1 MTIPMFNEFVQV
13 FNGYAD
19 IVLNEVVDSNV
30 KDAMRYAL
38 EAGGKR
44 LRPYLVFAM
53 SNQLIHDETMLKLAY
68 ALEMVHTYSLVH
80 DDLPAMDNDDYRRGQ
95 LTTHKRFDEATAI
108 LAGDA
113 LLTQAFH
120 IVSLLDL
127 NSDSVVSAIRI
138 LSEASGANGM
148 ILGQVLDIQ
157 NDTSHANQIADLYSL
172 YAYKTGCLFSAA
184 LRLGNLLNQ
193 KQEKEEHLD
202 QIGRKLGIVFQIQD
216 DYLERTSTFDVI
228 GKSNQSDLDNHK
240 KTVIEFLGIEGT
252 KVKINELYAE
262 LNRDIMLLNETYPEL
277 LDIVNWMKDRIK

>member
-1 MTIPMFNEFVQV
+1 MFNEFVHV
-13 FNGYAD
+13 FNAYSD
-19 IVLNEVVDSNV
+19 TILSVVADSNV

-53 SNQLIHDETMLKLAY
+53 SNQTLQNENMLNLAY

-113 LLTQAFH
+113 LLTQAFYVISTLALKH
-120 IVSLLDL
+120 EDL
-127 NSDSVVSAIRI
+127 VRAIHI
-138 LSEASGANGM
+138 LSMSSGANGM

-157 NDTSHANQIADLYSL
+157 NDTKYTNQIEDLYRL
-172 YAYKTGCLFSAA
+172 YEYKTGCLFSAA
-184 LRLGNLLNQ
+184 LRLGNLLNLKHENEDQ
-193 KQEKEEHLD
+193 LD
-202 QIGRKLGIVFQIQD
+202 RIGKKLGIVFQIQD

-240 KTVIEFLGIEGT
+240 KTVIEFLGIDAT
-252 KVKINELYAE
+252 KLKINELYAE
-262 LNRDIMLLNETYPEL
+262 LNRDIMLLNETYPTL
-277 LDIVNWMKDRIK
+277 MDIVHWMKDRIK

>member
-1 MTIPMFNEFVQV
+1 MFNEFVHV
-13 FNGYAD
+13 FNAYSD
-19 IVLNEVVDSNV
+19 TILSVVADSNV

-53 SNQLIHDETMLKLAY
+53 SNQTLQNENMLNLAY

-113 LLTQAFH
+113 LLTQAFYVISTLALKH
-120 IVSLLDL
+120 EDLLR
-127 NSDSVVSAIRI
+127 AIHI
-138 LSEASGANGM
+138 LSMSSGANGM

-157 NDTSHANQIADLYSL
+157 NDTKHTNQIEDLYRL
-172 YAYKTGCLFSAA
+172 YEYKTGCLFSAA

-193 KQEKEEHLD
+193 KHENEDQLD
-202 QIGRKLGIVFQIQD
+202 RIGKKLGIVFQIQD

-240 KTVIEFLGIEGT
+240 KTVIEFLGVDAT
-252 KVKINELYAE
+252 KLKINELYAE
-262 LNRDIMLLNETYPEL
+262 LNRDIMLLNETYPL
-277 LDIVNWMKDRIK
+277 LMDIVHWMKDRIK

>member
-1 MTIPMFNEFVQV
+1 MQMFNEFVHV
-13 FNGYAD
+13 FNAYSNT
-19 IVLNEVVDSNV
+19 ILSVVADSNV

-53 SNQLIHDETMLKLAY
+53 SNQTLQNENMLNLAY

-113 LLTQAFH
+113 LLTQAFYVISTLALKH
-120 IVSLLDL
+120 EDL
-127 NSDSVVSAIRI
+127 VRAIHI
-138 LSEASGANGM
+138 LSMSSGANGM

-157 NDTSHANQIADLYSL
+157 NDTKYTNQIEDLYRL
-172 YAYKTGCLFSAA
+172 YEYKTGCLFSAA

-193 KQEKEEHLD
+193 KHENEDQLD
-202 QIGRKLGIVFQIQD
+202 QIGKKLGIVFQIQD

-240 KTVIEFLGIEGT
+240 KTVIEFLGIDAT
-252 KVKINELYAE
+252 KLKINELYAE
-262 LNRDIMLLNETYPEL
+262 LNRDIMLLNETYPL
-277 LDIVNWMKDRIK
+277 LMDIVHWMKDRIK

>member
-1 MTIPMFNEFVQV
+1 MQMFNEFVHV
-13 FNGYAD
+13 FNAYSNT
-19 IVLNEVVDSNV
+19 ILSVVADSNV

-53 SNQLIHDETMLKLAY
+53 SNQTLQNENMLNLAY

-113 LLTQAFH
+113 LLTQAFYVISTLALKH
-120 IVSLLDL
+120 EDL
-127 NSDSVVSAIRI
+127 VRAIHI
-138 LSEASGANGM
+138 LSMSSGANGM

-157 NDTSHANQIADLYSL
+157 NDTKYTNQIEDLYRL
-172 YAYKTGCLFSAA
+172 YEYKTGCLFSAA

-193 KQEKEEHLD
+193 KHENEDQLD
-202 QIGRKLGIVFQIQD
+202 RIGKKLGIVFQIQD

-240 KTVIEFLGIEGT
+240 KTVIEFLGVDAT
-252 KVKINELYAE
+252 KLKINELYAE
-262 LNRDIMLLNETYPEL
+262 LNRDIMLLNETYPL
-277 LDIVNWMKDRIK
+277 LMDIVHWMKDRIK

>member
-1 MTIPMFNEFVQV
+1 MQMFNEFVNV
-13 FNGYAD
+13 FNAHSDTILSGVA
-19 IVLNEVVDSNV
+19 DSNV

-53 SNQLIHDETMLKLAY
+53 SNQTLQNENMLNLAY

-95 LTTHKRFDEATAI
+95 LTTHKRFDVATAI

-113 LLTQAFH
+113 LLTQAFYVISTLALKH
-120 IVSLLDL
+120 EDL
-127 NSDSVVSAIRI
+127 VRAIHI
-138 LSEASGANGM
+138 LSMSSGANGM

-157 NDTSHANQIADLYSL
+157 NDTKYTNQIEDLYRL
-172 YAYKTGCLFSAA
+172 YEYKTGCLFSAA

-193 KQEKEEHLD
+193 KHENEDQLD
-202 QIGRKLGIVFQIQD
+202 RIGKKLGIVFQIQD

-240 KTVIEFLGIEGT
+240 KTVIEFLGVDAT
-252 KVKINELYAE
+252 KLKINELYAE
-262 LNRDIMLLNETYPEL
+262 LNRDIMLLNETYPL
-277 LDIVNWMKDRIK
+277 LMDIVHWMKDRIK

>member
-1 MTIPMFNEFVQV
+1 MFNEFVHI
-13 FNGYAD
+13 FNAYSDTILSGVA
-19 IVLNEVVDSNV
+19 DSNV

-53 SNQLIHDETMLKLAY
+53 SNQTLQNENMLNLAY

-113 LLTQAFH
+113 LLTQAFYIISTLTLKH
-120 IVSLLDL
+120 EDL
-127 NSDSVVSAIRI
+127 VRAIHI
-138 LSEASGANGM
+138 LSMSSGANGM

-157 NDTSHANQIADLYSL
+157 NDTKHTNQIEDLYRL
-172 YAYKTGCLFSAA
+172 YEYKTGCLFSAA

-193 KQEKEEHLD
+193 KHENEDQLD
-202 QIGRKLGIVFQIQD
+202 QIGKKLGIVFQIQD

-240 KTVIEFLGIEGT
+240 KTVIEFLGVDAT
-252 KVKINELYAE
+252 KLKINELYAE
-262 LNRDIMLLNETYPEL
+262 LNRDIMLLNETYPL
-277 LDIVNWMKDRIK
+277 LMDIVHWMKDRIK

>member
-1 MTIPMFNEFVQV
+1 MQMFNEFVHV
-13 FNGYAD
+13 FNAYSNT
-19 IVLNEVVDSNV
+19 ILNVVADSNV

-53 SNQLIHDETMLKLAY
+53 SNQTLQNENMLNLAY

-113 LLTQAFH
+113 LLTQAFYVISTLALKH
-120 IVSLLDL
+120 EDL
-127 NSDSVVSAIRI
+127 VRAIHI
-138 LSEASGANGM
+138 LSMSSGANGM

-157 NDTSHANQIADLYSL
+157 NDTKYSNQIEDLYRL
-172 YAYKTGCLFSAA
+172 YEYKTGCLFSAA

-193 KQEKEEHLD
+193 KHENEDQLD
-202 QIGRKLGIVFQIQD
+202 RIGKKLGIVFQIQD

-240 KTVIEFLGIEGT
+240 KTVIEFLGIDAT
-252 KVKINELYAE
+252 KLKINELYAE
-262 LNRDIMLLNETYPEL
+262 LNRDIMLLNETYPL
-277 LDIVNWMKDRIK
+277 LMDIVHWMKDRIK

>member
-1 MTIPMFNEFVQV
+1 MQMFNEFVHV
-13 FNGYAD
+13 FNAYSNT
-19 IVLNEVVDSNV
+19 ILSVVADSNV

-53 SNQLIHDETMLKLAY
+53 SNQTRQKENMLNLAY

-113 LLTQAFH
+113 LLTQAFYVISTLALKH
-120 IVSLLDL
+120 EDL
-127 NSDSVVSAIRI
+127 VRAIHI
-138 LSEASGANGM
+138 LSMSSGANGM

-157 NDTSHANQIADLYSL
+157 NDTKHTNQIEDLYRL
-172 YAYKTGCLFSAA
+172 YEYKTGCLFSAA

-193 KQEKEEHLD
+193 KHENEDQLD
-202 QIGRKLGIVFQIQD
+202 RIGKKLGIVFQIQD

-240 KTVIEFLGIEGT
+240 KTVIEFLGIDAT
-252 KVKINELYAE
+252 KLKINELYAE
-262 LNRDIMLLNETYPEL
+262 LNRDIMLLNETYPL
-277 LDIVNWMKDRIK
+277 LMDIVHWMKDRIK

>member
-1 MTIPMFNEFVQV
+1 MFNEFVHV
-13 FNGYAD
+13 FNAYSDTILSGVA
-19 IVLNEVVDSNV
+19 DSNV

-53 SNQLIHDETMLKLAY
+53 SNQTLQNENMLNLAY

-113 LLTQAFH
+113 LLTQAFYIISTLALKH
-120 IVSLLDL
+120 EDL
-127 NSDSVVSAIRI
+127 VRAIHI
-138 LSEASGANGM
+138 LSMSSGANGM

-157 NDTSHANQIADLYSL
+157 NDTKHTNQIEDLYRL
-172 YAYKTGCLFSAA
+172 YEYKTGCLFSAA

-193 KQEKEEHLD
+193 KHENEDQLD
-202 QIGRKLGIVFQIQD
+202 RIGKKLGIVFQIQD

-240 KTVIEFLGIEGT
+240 KTVIEFLGVDAT
-252 KVKINELYAE
+252 KLKINELYAE
-262 LNRDIMLLNETYPEL
+262 LNRDIMLLNETYPL
-277 LDIVNWMKDRIK
+277 LMDIVHWMKDRIK

>member
-1 MTIPMFNEFVQV
+1 MQMFNEFVHV
-13 FNGYAD
+13 FNAYSNT
-19 IVLNEVVDSNV
+19 ILSVVADSNV

-53 SNQLIHDETMLKLAY
+53 SNQTLQNENMLNLAY

-113 LLTQAFH
+113 LLTQAFYVISTLALKH
-120 IVSLLDL
+120 EDL
-127 NSDSVVSAIRI
+127 VRAIHI
-138 LSEASGANGM
+138 LSMSSGANGM

-157 NDTSHANQIADLYSL
+157 NDTKYTNQIEDLYRL
-172 YAYKTGCLFSAA
+172 YEYKTGCLFSAA
-184 LRLGNLLNQ
+184 LRLGNLLNLKHENENQ
-193 KQEKEEHLD
+193 LD
-202 QIGRKLGIVFQIQD
+202 RIGKKLGIVFQIQD

-240 KTVIEFLGIEGT
+240 KTVIEFLGIDAT
-252 KVKINELYAE
+252 KLKINELYAE
-262 LNRDIMLLNETYPEL
+262 LNRDIMLLNETYPL
-277 LDIVNWMKDRIK
+277 LMDIVHWMKDRIK

>member
-1 MTIPMFNEFVQV
+1 MQMFNEFVHV
-13 FNGYAD
+13 FNAYSD
-19 IVLNEVVDSNV
+19 TILSVVADSNV

-53 SNQLIHDETMLKLAY
+53 SNQTLQNENMLNLAY

-113 LLTQAFH
+113 LLTQAFYVISTLALKH
-120 IVSLLDL
+120 EDL
-127 NSDSVVSAIRI
+127 VRAIHI
-138 LSEASGANGM
+138 LSMSSGANGM

-157 NDTSHANQIADLYSL
+157 NDTKHTNQIEDLYRL
-172 YAYKTGCLFSAA
+172 YEYKTGCLFSAA
-184 LRLGNLLNQ
+184 LRLGNLLNLKHENEDQ
-193 KQEKEEHLD
+193 LD
-202 QIGRKLGIVFQIQD
+202 RIGKKLGIVFQIQD

-240 KTVIEFLGIEGT
+240 KTVIEFLGIDAT
-252 KVKINELYAE
+252 KLKINELYAE
-262 LNRDIMLLNETYPEL
+262 LNRDIMLLNETYPL
-277 LDIVNWMKDRIK
+277 LMDIVHWMKDRIK

>member
-1 MTIPMFNEFVQV
+1 MQMFNEFVHV
-13 FNGYAD
+13 FNAYSD
-19 IVLNEVVDSNV
+19 TILSVVADSNV

-53 SNQLIHDETMLKLAY
+53 SNQTLQNENMLNLAY

-108 LAGDA
+108 LAGDS
-113 LLTQAFH
+113 LLTQAFYVISTLALNH
-120 IVSLLDL
+120 EDL
-127 NSDSVVSAIRI
+127 VRAIHI
-138 LSEASGANGM
+138 LSTSSGANGM

-157 NDTSHANQIADLYSL
+157 NDTKHTNQIEDLYRL
-172 YAYKTGCLFSAA
+172 YEYKTGCLFSAA
-184 LRLGNLLNQ
+184 LRLGNLLNLKHENEDQ
-193 KQEKEEHLD
+193 LD
-202 QIGRKLGIVFQIQD
+202 RIGKKLGIVFQIQD

-240 KTVIEFLGIEGT
+240 KTVIEFLGIDAT
-252 KVKINELYAE
+252 KLKINELYAE
-262 LNRDIMLLNETYPEL
+262 LNRDIMLLNETYPL
-277 LDIVNWMKDRIK
+277 LMDIVHWMKDRIK

>member
-1 MTIPMFNEFVQV
+1 MFNEFVHV
-13 FNGYAD
+13 FNAYSDTILG
-19 IVLNEVVDSNV
+19 VVADSNV

-53 SNQLIHDETMLKLAY
+53 SNQTLQNENMLNLAY

-113 LLTQAFH
+113 LLTQAFYVISTLALKH
-120 IVSLLDL
+120 EDL
-127 NSDSVVSAIRI
+127 VRAIHI
-138 LSEASGANGM
+138 LSMSSGANGM

-157 NDTSHANQIADLYSL
+157 NDTKYTNQIEDLYRL
-172 YAYKTGCLFSAA
+172 YEYKTGCLFSAA

-193 KQEKEEHLD
+193 KHENENQLD
-202 QIGRKLGIVFQIQD
+202 RIGKKLGIVFQIQD

-240 KTVIEFLGIEGT
+240 KTVIEFLGIDAT
-252 KVKINELYAE
+252 KLKINELYAE
-262 LNRDIMLLNETYPEL
+262 LNRDIMLLNETYPL
-277 LDIVNWMKDRIK
+277 LMDIVHWMKDRIK

>member
-1 MTIPMFNEFVQV
+1 MQMFNEFVHI
-13 FNGYAD
+13 FNAYSD
-19 IVLNEVVDSNV
+19 TILSVVADSNV

-53 SNQLIHDETMLKLAY
+53 SNQTLQNENMLNLAY

-95 LTTHKRFDEATAI
+95 LTTHKRFDVATAI

-113 LLTQAFH
+113 LLTQAFYVISTLALKH
-120 IVSLLDL
+120 EDL
-127 NSDSVVSAIRI
+127 VRAIHI
-138 LSEASGANGM
+138 LSMSSGANGM

-157 NDTSHANQIADLYSL
+157 NDTKYTNQIEDLYRL
-172 YAYKTGCLFSAA
+172 YEYKTGCLFSAA

-193 KQEKEEHLD
+193 KHENEDQLD
-202 QIGRKLGIVFQIQD
+202 RIGKKLGIVFQIQD

-240 KTVIEFLGIEGT
+240 KTVIEFLGIDAT
-252 KVKINELYAE
+252 KLKINELYAE
-262 LNRDIMLLNETYPEL
+262 LNREIMLLNETYPTL
-277 LDIVNWMKDRIK
+277 KDIVHWMKDRIK

>member
-1 MTIPMFNEFVQV
+1 MQMFNEFVHV
-13 FNGYAD
+13 FNAYSNT
-19 IVLNEVVDSNV
+19 ILSVVADSNV

-53 SNQLIHDETMLKLAY
+53 SNQTLQNENMLNLAY

-95 LTTHKRFDEATAI
+95 LTTHKRFDVATAI

-113 LLTQAFH
+113 LLTQAFYVISTLALKH
-120 IVSLLDL
+120 EDLLR
-127 NSDSVVSAIRI
+127 AIHI
-138 LSEASGANGM
+138 LSMSSGANGM

-157 NDTSHANQIADLYSL
+157 NDTKYTNQIEDLYRL
-172 YAYKTGCLFSAA
+172 YEYKTGCLFSAA

-193 KQEKEEHLD
+193 KHENEDQLD
-202 QIGRKLGIVFQIQD
+202 RIGKKLGIVFQIQD

-240 KTVIEFLGIEGT
+240 KTVIEFLGIDAT
-252 KVKINELYAE
+252 KLKINELYAE
-262 LNRDIMLLNETYPEL
+262 LNRDIMLLNETYPL
-277 LDIVNWMKDRIK
+277 LMDIVHWMKDRIK

>member
-1 MTIPMFNEFVQV
+1 MFNEFVHV
-13 FNGYAD
+13 FNAYSD
-19 IVLNEVVDSNV
+19 TILSVVADSNV

-53 SNQLIHDETMLKLAY
+53 SNQTLQNENMLNLAY

-95 LTTHKRFDEATAI
+95 LTTHKRFDVATAI

-113 LLTQAFH
+113 LLTQAFYVISTLALKH
-120 IVSLLDL
+120 EDL
-127 NSDSVVSAIRI
+127 VRAIHI
-138 LSEASGANGM
+138 LSMSSGANGM

-157 NDTSHANQIADLYSL
+157 NDTKYTNQIEDLYRL
-172 YAYKTGCLFSAA
+172 YEYKTGCLFSAA

-193 KQEKEEHLD
+193 KHENEDQLD
-202 QIGRKLGIVFQIQD
+202 RIGKKLGIVFQIQD

-240 KTVIEFLGIEGT
+240 KTVIEFLGIDAT
-252 KVKINELYAE
+252 KLKINELYAE
-262 LNRDIMLLNETYPEL
+262 LNRDIMLLNETYPL
-277 LDIVNWMKDRIK
+277 LMDIVHWMKDRIK

>member
-1 MTIPMFNEFVQV
+1 MFNEFVHV
-13 FNGYAD
+13 FNAYSD
-19 IVLNEVVDSNV
+19 TILSVVADSNV

-53 SNQLIHDETMLKLAY
+53 SNQTLQNENMLNLAY

-113 LLTQAFH
+113 LLTQAFYVISTLALKH
-120 IVSLLDL
+120 EDL
-127 NSDSVVSAIRI
+127 VRAIHI
-138 LSEASGANGM
+138 LSMSSGANGM

-157 NDTSHANQIADLYSL
+157 NDTKHTNQIEDLYRL
-172 YAYKTGCLFSAA
+172 YEYKTGCLFSAA
-184 LRLGNLLNQ
+184 LRLGNLLNLKHENEDQ
-193 KQEKEEHLD
+193 LD
-202 QIGRKLGIVFQIQD
+202 RIGKKLGIVFQIQD

-240 KTVIEFLGIEGT
+240 KTVIEFLGIDAT
-252 KVKINELYAE
+252 KLKINELYAE
-262 LNRDIMLLNETYPEL
+262 LNRDIMLLNETYPTL
-277 LDIVNWMKDRIK
+277 MDIVHWMKDRIK

>member
-1 MTIPMFNEFVQV
+1 MTQMFNEFVHI
-13 FNGYAD
+13 FNAYSDTILSGVA
-19 IVLNEVVDSNV
+19 DSNV

-53 SNQLIHDETMLKLAY
+53 SNQTLQNENMLNLAY

-113 LLTQAFH
+113 LLTQAFYIISTLTLKH
-120 IVSLLDL
+120 EDL
-127 NSDSVVSAIRI
+127 VRAIHI
-138 LSEASGANGM
+138 LSMSSGANGM

-157 NDTSHANQIADLYSL
+157 NDTKHTNQIEDLYRL
-172 YAYKTGCLFSAA
+172 YEYKTGCLFSAA

-193 KQEKEEHLD
+193 KYENEDQLD
-202 QIGRKLGIVFQIQD
+202 QIGKKLGIVFQIQD

-240 KTVIEFLGIEGT
+240 KTVIEFLGVDAT
-252 KVKINELYAE
+252 KLKINELYAE
-262 LNRDIMLLNETYPEL
+262 LNRDIMLLNETYPL
-277 LDIVNWMKDRIK
+277 LMDIVHWMKDRIK

>member
-1 MTIPMFNEFVQV
+1 MQMFNEFVHV
-13 FNGYAD
+13 FNAYSNT
-19 IVLNEVVDSNV
+19 ILSVVADSNV

-53 SNQLIHDETMLKLAY
+53 SNQTLQNENMLNLAY

-95 LTTHKRFDEATAI
+95 LTTHKRFDVATAI

-113 LLTQAFH
+113 LLTQAFYVISTLALKH
-120 IVSLLDL
+120 EDL
-127 NSDSVVSAIRI
+127 VRAIHI
-138 LSEASGANGM
+138 LSTSSGANGM

-157 NDTSHANQIADLYSL
+157 NDTKYTNQIEDLYRL
-172 YAYKTGCLFSAA
+172 YEYKTGCLFSAA

-193 KQEKEEHLD
+193 KHENEDQLD
-202 QIGRKLGIVFQIQD
+202 QIGKKLGIVFQIQD

-240 KTVIEFLGIEGT
+240 KTVIEFLGIDAT
-252 KVKINELYAE
+252 KLKINELYAE
-262 LNRDIMLLNETYPEL
+262 LNRDIMLLNETYPL
-277 LDIVNWMKDRIK
+277 LMDIVHWMKDRIK

>member
-1 MTIPMFNEFVQV
+1 MFNEFVHV
-13 FNGYAD
+13 FNAYSD
-19 IVLNEVVDSNV
+19 TILSVVADSNV

-53 SNQLIHDETMLKLAY
+53 SNQTLQNENMLNLAY

-113 LLTQAFH
+113 LLTQAFYVISTLALKH
-120 IVSLLDL
+120 EDL
-127 NSDSVVSAIRI
+127 VRAIHI
-138 LSEASGANGM
+138 LSMSSGANGM

-157 NDTSHANQIADLYSL
+157 NDTKYTNQIEDLYRL
-172 YAYKTGCLFSAA
+172 YEYKTGCLFSAA

-193 KQEKEEHLD
+193 KHENEDQLD
-202 QIGRKLGIVFQIQD
+202 RIGKKLGIVFQIQD

-240 KTVIEFLGIEGT
+240 KTVIEFLGIDAT
-252 KVKINELYAE
+252 KLKINELYAE
-262 LNRDIMLLNETYPEL
+262 LNRDIMLLNETYPL
-277 LDIVNWMKDRIK
+277 LMDIVHWMKDRIK

>member
-1 MTIPMFNEFVQV
+1 MQMFNEFVHI
-13 FNGYAD
+13 FNAYSD
-19 IVLNEVVDSNV
+19 TILSVVSDSNV

-53 SNQLIHDETMLKLAY
+53 SNQTLQNENMLNLAY

-113 LLTQAFH
+113 LLTQAFYVISTLALKH
-120 IVSLLDL
+120 EDL
-127 NSDSVVSAIRI
+127 VRAIHI
-138 LSEASGANGM
+138 LSMSSGANGM

-157 NDTSHANQIADLYSL
+157 NDTKYTNQIEDLYRL
-172 YAYKTGCLFSAA
+172 YEYKTGCLFSAA
-184 LRLGNLLNQ
+184 LRLGNLLNLKHENEDQ
-193 KQEKEEHLD
+193 LD
-202 QIGRKLGIVFQIQD
+202 RIGKKLGIVFQIQD

-240 KTVIEFLGIEGT
+240 KTVIEFLGIDAT
-252 KVKINELYAE
+252 KLKINELYAE
-262 LNRDIMLLNETYPEL
+262 LNRDIMLLNETYPL
-277 LDIVNWMKDRIK
+277 LMDIVHWMKDRIK

>member
-1 MTIPMFNEFVQV
+1 MFNEFVHV
-13 FNGYAD
+13 FNAYSNT
-19 IVLNEVVDSNV
+19 ILSVVADSNV

-53 SNQLIHDETMLKLAY
+53 SNQTRQKENMLNLAY

-95 LTTHKRFDEATAI
+95 LTTHKRFDVATAI

-113 LLTQAFH
+113 LLTQAFYVISTLALKH
-120 IVSLLDL
+120 EDL
-127 NSDSVVSAIRI
+127 VRAIHI
-138 LSEASGANGM
+138 LSMSSGANGM

-157 NDTSHANQIADLYSL
+157 NDTKHTNQIEDLYRL
-172 YAYKTGCLFSAA
+172 YEYKTGCLFSAA

-193 KQEKEEHLD
+193 KHENEDQLD
-202 QIGRKLGIVFQIQD
+202 RIGKKLGIVFQIQD

-240 KTVIEFLGIEGT
+240 KTVIEFLGIDAT
-252 KVKINELYAE
+252 KLKINELYAE
-262 LNRDIMLLNETYPEL
+262 LNRDIMLLNETYPL
-277 LDIVNWMKDRIK
+277 LMDIVHWMKDRIK

>member
-1 MTIPMFNEFVQV
+1 MQVFNEFVNV
-13 FNGYAD
+13 FNAHSDTILSGVA
-19 IVLNEVVDSNV
+19 DSNV

-53 SNQLIHDETMLKLAY
+53 SNQTLQNENMLNLAY

-95 LTTHKRFDEATAI
+95 LTTHKRFDVATAI

-113 LLTQAFH
+113 LLTQAFYVISTLALKH
-120 IVSLLDL
+120 EDL
-127 NSDSVVSAIRI
+127 VRAIHI
-138 LSEASGANGM
+138 LSMSSGANGM

-157 NDTSHANQIADLYSL
+157 NDTKYTNQIEDLYRL
-172 YAYKTGCLFSAA
+172 YEYKTGCLFSAA

-193 KQEKEEHLD
+193 KHENEDQLD
-202 QIGRKLGIVFQIQD
+202 RIGKKLGIVFQIQD

-240 KTVIEFLGIEGT
+240 KTVIEFLGIDAT
-252 KVKINELYAE
+252 KLKINELYAE
-262 LNRDIMLLNETYPEL
+262 LNRDIMLLNETYPL
-277 LDIVNWMKDRIK
+277 LMDIVHWMKDRIK

>member
-1 MTIPMFNEFVQV
+1 MFNEFVQI
-13 FNGYAD
+13 FNAYSDTILSGVA
-19 IVLNEVVDSNV
+19 DSNV

-53 SNQLIHDETMLKLAY
+53 SNQTLQNENMLKLAY

-113 LLTQAFH
+113 LLTQAFYIISTLALRH
-120 IVSLLDL
+120 EDL
-127 NSDSVVSAIRI
+127 VRAIHI
-138 LSEASGANGM
+138 LSLSSGANGM

-157 NDTSHANQIADLYSL
+157 NDTKHTNQIEDLYRL
-172 YAYKTGCLFSAA
+172 YEYKTGCLFSAA

-193 KQEKEEHLD
+193 KHENEDQLD
-202 QIGRKLGIVFQIQD
+202 RIGKKLGIVFQIQD

-240 KTVIEFLGIEGT
+240 KTVIEFLGIDAT
-252 KVKINELYAE
+252 KLKINELYAE
-262 LNRDIMLLNETYPEL
+262 LNRDIMLLNETYPL
-277 LDIVNWMKDRIK
+277 LMDIVHWMKDRIK

>member
-1 MTIPMFNEFVQV
+1 MFNEFVHV
-13 FNGYAD
+13 FNAYSNT
-19 IVLNEVVDSNV
+19 ILSVVADSNV

-53 SNQLIHDETMLKLAY
+53 SNQTLQNENMLNLAY

-113 LLTQAFH
+113 LLTQAFYVISTLALKH
-120 IVSLLDL
+120 EDL
-127 NSDSVVSAIRI
+127 VRAIHI
-138 LSEASGANGM
+138 LSMSSGANGM

-157 NDTSHANQIADLYSL
+157 NDTKYTNQIEDLYRL
-172 YAYKTGCLFSAA
+172 YEYKTGCLFSAA

-193 KQEKEEHLD
+193 KHENEDQLD
-202 QIGRKLGIVFQIQD
+202 RIGKKLGIVFQIQD

-240 KTVIEFLGIEGT
+240 KTVIEFLGIDAT
-252 KVKINELYAE
+252 KLKINELYAE
-262 LNRDIMLLNETYPEL
+262 LNRDIMLLNETYPL
-277 LDIVNWMKDRIK
+277 LMDIVHWMKDRIK

>member
-1 MTIPMFNEFVQV
+1 MQMFNEFVHV
-13 FNGYAD
+13 FNAYSNT
-19 IVLNEVVDSNV
+19 ILNVVADSNV

-53 SNQLIHDETMLKLAY
+53 SNQTLQNENMLNLAY

-95 LTTHKRFDEATAI
+95 LTTHKRFDVATAI

-113 LLTQAFH
+113 LLTQAFYVISTLALKH
-120 IVSLLDL
+120 EDL
-127 NSDSVVSAIRI
+127 VRAIHI
-138 LSEASGANGM
+138 LSMSSGANGM

-157 NDTSHANQIADLYSL
+157 NDTKYTNQIEDLYRL
-172 YAYKTGCLFSAA
+172 YEYKTGCLFSAA

-193 KQEKEEHLD
+193 KHENEDQLD
-202 QIGRKLGIVFQIQD
+202 RIGKKLGIVFQIQD

-228 GKSNQSDLDNHK
+228 GKSNQSDLDSHK
-240 KTVIEFLGIEGT
+240 KTVIEFLGVDAT
-252 KVKINELYAE
+252 KLKINELYAE
-262 LNRDIMLLNETYPEL
+262 LNRDIMLLNETYPL
-277 LDIVNWMKDRIK
+277 LMDIVHWMKDRIK

>member
-1 MTIPMFNEFVQV
+1 
-13 FNGYAD
+13 
-19 IVLNEVVDSNV
+19 
-30 KDAMRYAL
+30 MRYAL

-53 SNQLIHDETMLKLAY
+53 SNQTLQNENMLNLAY

-113 LLTQAFH
+113 LLTQAFYVISTLALKH
-120 IVSLLDL
+120 EDL
-127 NSDSVVSAIRI
+127 VRAIHI
-138 LSEASGANGM
+138 LSMSSGANGM

-157 NDTSHANQIADLYSL
+157 NDTKYTNQIEDLYRL
-172 YAYKTGCLFSAA
+172 YEYKTGCLFSAA

-193 KQEKEEHLD
+193 KHENEDQLD
-202 QIGRKLGIVFQIQD
+202 RIGKKLGIVFQIQD

-240 KTVIEFLGIEGT
+240 KTVIEFLGIDAT
-252 KVKINELYAE
+252 KLKINELYAE
-262 LNRDIMLLNETYPEL
+262 LNRDIMLLNETYPL
-277 LDIVNWMKDRIK
+277 LMDIVHWMKDRIK

>member
-1 MTIPMFNEFVQV
+1 MQMFNEFVHV
-13 FNGYAD
+13 FNAYSDTILSVIA
-19 IVLNEVVDSNV
+19 DSNV

-53 SNQLIHDETMLKLAY
+53 SNQTLQNENMLNLAY

-95 LTTHKRFDEATAI
+95 LTTHKRFDVATAI

-113 LLTQAFH
+113 LLTQAFYVISTLALKH
-120 IVSLLDL
+120 EDL
-127 NSDSVVSAIRI
+127 VRAIHI
-138 LSEASGANGM
+138 LSMSSGANGM

-157 NDTSHANQIADLYSL
+157 NDTKYTNQIEDLYRL
-172 YAYKTGCLFSAA
+172 YEYKTGCLFSAA

-193 KQEKEEHLD
+193 KHENEDQLD
-202 QIGRKLGIVFQIQD
+202 RIGKKLGIVFQIQD

-240 KTVIEFLGIEGT
+240 KTVIEFLGIDAT
-252 KVKINELYAE
+252 KLKINELYAE
-262 LNRDIMLLNETYPEL
+262 LNRDIMLLNETYPL
-277 LDIVNWMKDRIK
+277 LMDIVHWMKDRIK

>member
-1 MTIPMFNEFVQV
+1 MQMFNEFVHV
-13 FNGYAD
+13 FNAYSNT
-19 IVLNEVVDSNV
+19 ILSVVADSNV

-53 SNQLIHDETMLKLAY
+53 SNQTLQNENMLNLAY

-113 LLTQAFH
+113 LLTQAFYVISTLALKH
-120 IVSLLDL
+120 EDL
-127 NSDSVVSAIRI
+127 VRAIHI
-138 LSEASGANGM
+138 LSMSSGANGM

-157 NDTSHANQIADLYSL
+157 NDTKYTNQIEDLYRL
-172 YAYKTGCLFSAA
+172 YEYKTGCLFSAA

-193 KQEKEEHLD
+193 KHENEDQLD
-202 QIGRKLGIVFQIQD
+202 RIGKKLGIVFQIQD

-240 KTVIEFLGIEGT
+240 KTMIEFLGIDAT
-252 KVKINELYAE
+252 KLKINELYAE
-262 LNRDIMLLNETYPEL
+262 LNRDIMLLNETYPL
-277 LDIVNWMKDRIK
+277 LMDIVHWMKDRIK

>member
-1 MTIPMFNEFVQV
+1 MFNEFVHI
-13 FNGYAD
+13 FNAYSDTILSGVA
-19 IVLNEVVDSNV
+19 DSNV

-53 SNQLIHDETMLKLAY
+53 SNQTLQNENMLNLAY

-113 LLTQAFH
+113 LLTQAFYIISTLALKH
-120 IVSLLDL
+120 EDL
-127 NSDSVVSAIRI
+127 VRAIHI
-138 LSEASGANGM
+138 LSMSSGANGM

-157 NDTSHANQIADLYSL
+157 NDTKHTNQIEDLYRL
-172 YAYKTGCLFSAA
+172 YEYKTGCLFSAA

-193 KQEKEEHLD
+193 KHENEDQLD
-202 QIGRKLGIVFQIQD
+202 QIGKKLGIVFQIQD

-240 KTVIEFLGIEGT
+240 KTVIEFLGVDAT
-252 KVKINELYAE
+252 KLKINELYAE
-262 LNRDIMLLNETYPEL
+262 LNRDIMLLNETYPL
-277 LDIVNWMKDRIK
+277 LMDIVHWMKDRIK

>member
-1 MTIPMFNEFVQV
+1 MQMFNEFVHV
-13 FNGYAD
+13 FNAYSGTILSGVA
-19 IVLNEVVDSNV
+19 DSNV

-53 SNQLIHDETMLKLAY
+53 SNQTLQNENMLNLAY

-95 LTTHKRFDEATAI
+95 LTTHKRFDVATAI

-113 LLTQAFH
+113 LLTQAFYVISTLALKH
-120 IVSLLDL
+120 EDL
-127 NSDSVVSAIRI
+127 VRAIHI
-138 LSEASGANGM
+138 LSMSSGANGM

-157 NDTSHANQIADLYSL
+157 NDTKYTNQIEDLYRL
-172 YAYKTGCLFSAA
+172 YEYKTGCLFSAA

-193 KQEKEEHLD
+193 KHENEDQLD
-202 QIGRKLGIVFQIQD
+202 RIGKKLGIVFQIQD

-240 KTVIEFLGIEGT
+240 KTVIEFLGIDAT
-252 KVKINELYAE
+252 KLKINELYAE
-262 LNRDIMLLNETYPEL
+262 LNRDIMLLNETYPL
-277 LDIVNWMKDRIK
+277 LMDIVHWMKDRIK

>member
-1 MTIPMFNEFVQV
+1 MQMFNEFVHV
-13 FNGYAD
+13 FNAYSD
-19 IVLNEVVDSNV
+19 TILSVVADSNV

-53 SNQLIHDETMLKLAY
+53 SNQTLQNENMLNLAY

-95 LTTHKRFDEATAI
+95 LTTHKRFDVATAI

-113 LLTQAFH
+113 LLTQAFYVISTLALKH
-120 IVSLLDL
+120 EDL
-127 NSDSVVSAIRI
+127 VRAIHI
-138 LSEASGANGM
+138 LSTSSGANGM

-157 NDTSHANQIADLYSL
+157 NDTKYTNQIEDLYRL
-172 YAYKTGCLFSAA
+172 YEYKTGCLFSAA

-193 KQEKEEHLD
+193 KHENEDQLD
-202 QIGRKLGIVFQIQD
+202 QIGKKLGIVFQIQD

-240 KTVIEFLGIEGT
+240 KTVIEFLGIDAT
-252 KVKINELYAE
+252 KLKINELYAE
-262 LNRDIMLLNETYPEL
+262 LNRDIMLLNETYPL
-277 LDIVNWMKDRIK
+277 LMDIVHWMKDRIK

>member
-1 MTIPMFNEFVQV
+1 MQMFNEFVHV
-13 FNGYAD
+13 FNAYSD
-19 IVLNEVVDSNV
+19 TILSVVADSNV

-53 SNQLIHDETMLKLAY
+53 SSQTLQNENMLNLAY

-113 LLTQAFH
+113 LLTQAFYVISTLALNH
-120 IVSLLDL
+120 EDL
-127 NSDSVVSAIRI
+127 VRAIHI
-138 LSEASGANGM
+138 LSTSSGANGM

-157 NDTSHANQIADLYSL
+157 NDTKHTNQIEDLYRL
-172 YAYKTGCLFSAA
+172 YEYKTGCLFSAA

-193 KQEKEEHLD
+193 KHENENQLD
-202 QIGRKLGIVFQIQD
+202 RIGKKLGIVFQIQD

-240 KTVIEFLGIEGT
+240 KTVIEFLGIDAT
-252 KVKINELYAE
+252 KLKINELYAE
-262 LNRDIMLLNETYPEL
+262 LNRDIMLLNETYPL
-277 LDIVNWMKDRIK
+277 LMDIVHWMKDRIK

>member
-1 MTIPMFNEFVQV
+1 MQMFNEFVHV
-13 FNGYAD
+13 FNAYSNT
-19 IVLNEVVDSNV
+19 ILSVVADSNV

-53 SNQLIHDETMLKLAY
+53 SNQTLQNENMLNLAY

-95 LTTHKRFDEATAI
+95 LTTHKRFDVATAI

-113 LLTQAFH
+113 LLTQAFYVISTLALKH
-120 IVSLLDL
+120 EDL
-127 NSDSVVSAIRI
+127 VRAIHI
-138 LSEASGANGM
+138 LSMSSGANGM

-157 NDTSHANQIADLYSL
+157 NDTKYTNQIEDLYRL
-172 YAYKTGCLFSAA
+172 YEYKTGCLFSAA

-193 KQEKEEHLD
+193 KHENEDQLD
-202 QIGRKLGIVFQIQD
+202 RIGKKLGIVFQIQD

-240 KTVIEFLGIEGT
+240 KTVIEFLGIDAT
-252 KVKINELYAE
+252 KLKINELYAE
-262 LNRDIMLLNETYPEL
+262 LNRDIMLLNETYPL
-277 LDIVNWMKDRIK
+277 LMDIVHWMKDRIK